1 MRLILTCAA
10 ACWAV
15 AAFAQ
20 NPGAPRPADTGKAD
34 PAKANALDGTWTV
47 VSIEKN
53 GEPMKDA
60 KDMTVTVKDNTVTCS
75 GKDGKP
81 AMTVRFEF
89 AGPGQARVTMDE
101 GANAERRT
109 GTGTGTADK
118 PADDTKKPADGG
130 KPGTK
135 AAVYVLTSDHLAVCI
150 HDDKAPATGDRTGAI
165 TTQPSAKSYCSIIL
179 KRAERK

>member
-1 MRLILTCAA
+1 MKQFLTCAA
-10 ACWAV
+10 VCWAAV
-15 AAFAQ
+15 AMAQ
-20 NPGAPRPADTGKAD
+20 NPGAQRPADTGKAD

-47 VSIEKN
+47 VAIEKN

-89 AGPGQARVTMDE
+89 AGPGQARVTMDD
-101 GANAERRT
+101 GAAK
-109 GTGTGTADK
+109 TAD
-118 PADDTKKPADGG
+118 DKKPADGG

-135 AAVYVLTSDHLAVCI
+135 PAVYVLTSDYLAVCI
-150 HDDKAPATGDRTGAI
+150 HDDKAATGEKTGAI
-165 TTQPSAKSYCSIIL
+165 TTEPSAKSYCSIIL
-179 KRAERK
+179 KRGERK